1 MLTRRLRSRR
11 VQPASGDGTR
21 AAPPIWAVI
30 RRLVPPVC
38 HSYLAY
44 VRGVQELPVLTL
56 PPVSMAG
63 IMRCLANEAI
73 AG

>member
-1 MLTRRLRSRR
+1 MLTRRPSHRA
-11 VQPASGDGTR
+11 QTASGDGTR

-44 VRGVQELPVLTL
+44 VCGVQELPVPTL
-56 PPVSMAG
+56 LPVSMVG